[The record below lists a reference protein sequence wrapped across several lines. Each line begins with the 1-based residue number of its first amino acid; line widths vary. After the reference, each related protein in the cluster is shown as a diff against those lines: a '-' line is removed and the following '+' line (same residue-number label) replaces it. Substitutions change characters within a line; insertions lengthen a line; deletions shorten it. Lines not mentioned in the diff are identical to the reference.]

1 MEARLSILGAMT
13 AQTRE
18 RRADVVIVGAGS
30 GGCVAARRLLDAGL
44 RVLLLEAGGRD
55 THPFIRAPAGF
66 PRLFRSAVDW
76 NFQTVPQACAD
87 GRRFY
92 WPRGKVLGGSS
103 AINATIYI
111 RGSKR
116 DYDGWGEGWTW
127 EDVLPAFKGLENFRG
142 GASETRGTHGEL
154 PVGARAASHPLS
166 EAFVTAAAVAL
177 HVPEATT
184 FNNGTL
190 EGAGLLE
197 SNHLRGERY
206 SAFRA
211 FLKPVLG
218 HPNLTVLTGAQMLE
232 LLWDGPRAAGVRF
245 RWQGRTLDAPAG
257 GVILAAG
264 AVQTPQLLM
273 LSGVGPRAEL
283 EKHGLQVR
291 RHLPGVGAGLQDHL
305 AVPVIF
311 RSHTPSLE
319 ALPEAL
325 ALARYLR
332 DRSGPLSSNIAEAA
346 AFAHARPGLDPQT
359 NEPDLQYHFGPAYFR
374 DHGFSKAAGHHF
386 SVGPV
391 LVDPHS
397 RGRITL
403 ASADVAD
410 APLIDPQYLSDE
422 RDLQSLITG
431 VRLAR
436 EIADTPPLLAHR
448 QGEALPGGGIRSDAA
463 IAAHIRAESA
473 TLYHPVGTAA
483 LGEGPD
489 SVVDRRLAVHGTQG
503 LWVADAS
510 VMPRII
516 HANTNA
522 TAMMIGA
529 RAAEFVAQGL

>member
-1 MEARLSILGAMT
+1 MAS
-13 AQTRE
+13 QTRSGSKH
-18 RRADVVIVGAGS
+18 ADVIIVGAGS

-55 THPFIRAPAGF
+55 TNPFIRAPAGF

-76 NFQTVPQACAD
+76 NFQTVPQPHAD
-87 GRRFY
+87 GRQFY

-116 DYDGWGEGWTW
+116 DFDGWGEGWMW
-127 EDVLPAFKGLENFRG
+127 DDVLPAFKALENFRG
-142 GASETRGTHGEL
+142 RASETRGKAGEL
-154 PVGARAASHPLS
+154 PVGARATSHPLS
-166 EAFVTAAAVAL
+166 EAFVTAAAVAM
-177 HVPEATT
+177 HIPEATS
-184 FNNGTL
+184 FNDGTL
-190 EGAGLLE
+190 TGAGLLE

-211 FLKPVLG
+211 FLKPVLQ

-232 LLWDGPRAAGVRF
+232 LLWEGTKAVGVRF

-257 GVILAAG
+257 GVVLAAG
-264 AVQTPQLLM
+264 TVQTPQLLM
-273 LSGVGPRAEL
+273 LSGIGPRGEL
-283 EKHGLQVR
+283 EKHGLPVR
-291 RHLPGVGAGLQDHL
+291 QHLPGVGEGLQDHL

-311 RSHTPSLE
+311 RSHSPSLE
-319 ALPEAL
+319 AMHEAVAL
-325 ALARYLR
+325 AHYLR
-332 DRSGPLSSNIAEAA
+332 NRSGPLSSNIAEAS
-346 AFAHARPGLDPQT
+346 AFVHAHPDLDPQT
-359 NEPDLQYHFGPAYFR
+359 DDPDLQYHFGPAYFR
-374 DHGFSKAAGHHF
+374 DHGFVKEPGHHF
-386 SVGPV
+386 SIGPV
-391 LVDPHS
+391 LVGPHS

-403 ASADVAD
+403 ASADVGD

-422 RDLQSLITG
+422 RDLQSLTAG

-448 QGEALPGGGIRSDAA
+448 RGEALPGGGVRSNATMA
-463 IAAHIRAESA
+463 THIRAESG

-483 LGEGPD
+483 LGEGPEM
-489 SVVDRRLAVHGTQG
+489 VVDRQLAVHGTQG

-529 RAAEFVAQGL
+529 RAAEFVQRRL